1 MVFLAIFGVLGL
13 CVGHLCTQVANKTPT
28 GRPKPSK
35 VQFFWEPIL
44 TLFSIFWASGFWLFL
59 GMPCE
64 TLKSAKLPQM
74 SSKMEAKMAPKSH
87 FAAIGRKRVGYA
99 IYCIWATSAGP
110 GRLPKAIPNP
120 VRFQNPFRTRFLRIL
135 AGFGGPCGCPFGFIF
150 RSFSAPIFAPIFER
164 IFGWVRGG

>member
-1 MVFLAIFGVLGL
+1 MLILG
-13 CVGHLCTQVANKTPT
+13 
-28 GRPKPSK
+28 
-35 VQFFWEPIL
+35 EPIL

-99 IYCIWATSAGP
+99 IYRIWATSAGP

-135 AGFGGPCGCPFGFIF
+135 AGFGGPCGCLFG
-150 RSFSAPIFAPIFER
+150 SIFAHFR
-164 IFGWVRGG
+164 VRFSLRFLSGFLDGLGEVGGPLAA